1 MRIRIMAVAIAAL
14 AAVLGLST
22 TPAFAA
28 PLVKPAQFYL
38 ALGDSLAAGY
48 QPGQGDNKTGGYVG
62 RVWHAAYAL
71 VPHTALVN
79 DACSGETTTT
89 MINGGICTYDHGSQL
104 NEAVAFLRA
113 HHNFT
118 TLITI
123 DIGANDVDQCVV
135 GGVIDFPC
143 VQQGI
148 NTLQQNLP
156 TIYNSLVTA
165 APNAKIIAVN
175 YYDPFLAAWLQRTPE
190 GRSTAKASVSLAGSI
205 NNLIFQ
211 AAVGGLDLDYADVA
225 ATFKTTDFTTILDQP
240 YGHIPVNV
248 AKICQWTYMCTL
260 GNIHP
265 NDGGYAAIARTV
277 IPIL

>member
-1 MRIRIMAVAIAAL
+1 MRTRIMAVAVAAL
-14 AAVLGLST
+14 AAVLALSA

-38 ALGDSLAAGY
+38 ALGDSLAAGF

-62 RVWHAAYAL
+62 RVWHAEYAL

-79 DACSGETTTT
+79 EACSGETSTT
-89 MINGGICTYDHGSQL
+89 MINGGVCTYDHGSQL
-104 NEAVAFLRA
+104 DEAVAFLRA

-143 VQQGI
+143 VQRGI
-148 NTLQQNLP
+148 ATMQQNLP
-156 TIYNSLVTA
+156 TIYSSLRAV

-175 YYDPFLAAWLQRTPE
+175 YYDPFLAAWLQGTPE

-205 NNLIFQ
+205 NNIVAG
-211 AAVGGLDLDYADVA
+211 AANSVSGVVADVA
-225 ATFKTTDFTTILDQP
+225 TTFKTTDFTRILDQP
-240 YGHIPVNV
+240 FGHIPVNV
-248 AKICQWTYMCTL
+248 AKICQWTHMCTE
-260 GNIHP
+260 GDIHA
-265 NDGGYAAIARTV
+265 NDGGYAAIGRTV
-277 IPIL
+277 IPLL